1 MASMLRTIVT
11 IVRLTRRYARIAP
24 LAALLVLVA
33 APLARAQVA
42 GADVDTSAVCLGFAF
57 GKWSPPLDWHAAR
70 HVGALD
76 SSWVGHAPG
85 GRGWASDAAAADS
98 TLMLYPGWWPV
109 GVSVALPTRSPA
121 RGDTVT
127 GTAIALVADGR
138 VANPTARVRAWRV
151 PCGAAAHSAP
161 PPPPVDAPHPVTHTT
176 PRPATHA
183 RAKRP

>member
-1 MASMLRTIVT
+1 MPCAISPPEH
-11 IVRLTRRYARIAP
+11 RLTRHAP
-24 LAALLVLVA
+24 LAMLLVLLL
-33 APLARAQVA
+33 APAARAQDA
-42 GADVDTSAVCLGFAF
+42 NPAAVDTSAVCLGFAF

-70 HVGALD
+70 HPGTPD

-85 GRGWASDAAAADS
+85 GRGWASDPTATDS

-109 GVSVALPTRSPA
+109 GVSVALPTRAPA

-138 VANPTARVRAWRV
+138 VKNPTARVRAWRV

-161 PPPPVDAPHPVTHTT
+161 PPPPVEAARPSPQ
-176 PRPATHA
+176 PAARPATHP
-183 RAKRP
+183 RPKRR